1 MDARAI
7 PPPRVY
13 TQKEIARIYKI
24 PKSTMYDEIREGTFP
39 EKLPGWGRAARWDV
53 GEVES
58 WYARRSGRQ
67 PWATN
72 SRPLVTNLPDLI
84 HEVLAMSRGN
94 ETEARRDI
102 ERFEPE

>member
-13 TQKEIARIYKI
+13 NQKDIARIYKI
-24 PKSTMYDEIREGTFP
+24 PKSTMYEEIKEGTFP
-39 EKLPGWGRAARWDV
+39 EKLEGWGRASRWDV
-53 GEVES
+53 EEIET

-67 PWATN
+67 PRATN
-72 SRPLVTNLPDLI
+72 SRSLVTNLPDLT
-84 HEVLAMSRGN
+84 HEILAVSRGN
-94 ETEARRDI
+94 ETVSRRDI